1 MVQNTA
7 YGLRQRLSIKQFN
20 RLEKD
25 YQQLPALLEQVNRTL
40 EEIRVLKENRNYGQI
55 SRSWPKL
62 DQVFNKVKRNTFYKQ
77 VIQPMN
83 RVTYNLY
90 FEKLPSV
97 RFEPDQKMKADV
109 ITSSLGQAIYESLKD
124 LQILAPVMQI
134 LKKDMEDFTK

>member
-1 MVQNTA
+1 
-7 YGLRQRLSIKQFN
+7 
-20 RLEKD
+20 LEKD

>member
-1 MVQNTA
+1 
-7 YGLRQRLSIKQFN
+7 
-20 RLEKD
+20 
-25 YQQLPALLEQVNRTL
+25 
-40 EEIRVLKENRNYGQI
+40 
-55 SRSWPKL
+55 
-62 DQVFNKVKRNTFYKQ
+62 
-77 VIQPMN
+77 MN